1 MDRTFPAKPLA
12 MIIEDNKDQNLVFVK
27 ALERAGYSTESV
39 RDGATA
45 MKRLAEVVP
54 EVIVLDLH
62 LPGVDGEK
70 LLGQIRDDR
79 RLNNTRVILASAD
92 ALLASMLQNQADFV
106 FVKPIS
112 FSQLNQLAS
121 RIINQPKHK
130 GGSPSL
136 S

>member
-1 MDRTFPAKPLA
+1 MDVKPLA
-12 MIIEDNKDQNLVFVK
+12 MIIEDNEDQNLVFRT
-27 ALERAGYSTESV
+27 ALSRAGYVTESIW
-39 RDGATA
+39 DGTA
-45 MKRLAEVVP
+45 ARKRLTEVVP

-79 RLNNTRVILASAD
+79 RLNNTRVILATAD
-92 ALLASMLQNQADFV
+92 ARLASMLQNQADFV

-112 FSQLNQLAS
+112 YSQLNQLAG

-130 GGSPSL
+130 GGSPTL